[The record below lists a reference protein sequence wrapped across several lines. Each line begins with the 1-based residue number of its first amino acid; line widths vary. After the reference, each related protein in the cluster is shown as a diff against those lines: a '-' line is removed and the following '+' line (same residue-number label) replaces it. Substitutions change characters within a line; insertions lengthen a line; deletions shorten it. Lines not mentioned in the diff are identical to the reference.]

1 MGPRFIVGGVLAA
14 LSLTACFVGYD
25 SSWGQA
31 KAAQQRL
38 AAASTPA
45 SLGATT
51 AEPGHGQ
58 PKHAYRVRLRPNAH
72 YLAQTIDADRQLREL
87 VEDAN
92 GVLEPGLGFELEV
105 DTIRPWSFDG
115 DEHVDV
121 ALSALAKDDSGED
134 VDVVIGLIGA
144 LPRPTESLHELG
156 MAEMLGKHV
165 VLRAA
170 SRLGEHDAFDRAM
183 PDLNDEAR
191 DRVVRARRRH
201 RAEAVLLHELGHA
214 LGALHEVDPASVMHP
229 AYDERMHAF
238 GDNAVLLMRLALDEA
253 DRAATLRAQL
263 EYLRAA
269 TPAALAAWVPGER
282 DAEMARLEAMTT
294 APSVTTSSAPSA
306 PAAVSDAVGDP
317 TPVEAP
323 AELALADRDQ
333 FVRAMQAFRAGKVPA
348 AYDLARPLFASYPAS
363 YAVQDL
369 RCQLATV
376 RWLDRSAMLEECAPA
391 VRLADAGAPK

>member
-1 MGPRFIVGGVLAA
+1 MGLALAA

-38 AAASTPA
+38 ASASTPA
-45 SLGATT
+45 SLGASA

-58 PKHAYRVRLRPNAH
+58 PKHTYRVRLRPDAH
-72 YLAQTIDADRQLREL
+72 YQAQTVDVDRQLREL

-92 GVLEPGLGFELEV
+92 RVLEPGLGLELEI
-105 DTIRPWSFDG
+105 DAIRPWVFDG

-121 ALSALAKDDSGED
+121 ALTALAKDDGGED

-191 DRVVRARRRH
+191 DRVVQARRRH

-263 EYLRAA
+263 DYLRAA
-269 TPAALAAWVPGER
+269 TPAAIAAWIPGER
-282 DAEMARLEAMTT
+282 DAEIARLEGMTS
-294 APSVTTSSAPSA
+294 APSVTSVTASAATASRT
-306 PAAVSDAVGDP
+306 AASDAVADP
-317 TPVEAP
+317 PPTETPP
-323 AELALADRDQ
+323 DLASADQDR
-333 FVRAMQAFRAGKVPA
+333 FVRAMQAFRAGKVAA

-363 YAVQDL
+363 NAVQDL

-376 RWLDRSAMLEECAPA
+376 RWLERSAMFEECAPA
-391 VRLADAGAPK
+391 GRLADAGAPK